1 MDREA
6 LLRTPVRVLL
16 SAHPS
21 LMRLLEEHGVHCG
34 ECFIAERETLA
45 PVAVMHHL
53 NLDALLDEWAQR
65 ESLPD

>member
-16 SAHPS
+16 SEHPS
-21 LMRLLEEHGVHCG
+21 LARLLEEHGVHCG
-34 ECFIAERETLA
+34 ECFIADRDTLA
-45 PVAVMHHL
+45 QVAIMHQL
-53 NLDALLDEWAQR
+53 NPGALLDEWAQR